1 MKKVTEHNFLMKD
14 TKNADNTNTEDVAGE
29 DKPNEEASKLSTSF
43 NYINSILGSGIIAMP
58 YALKNA
64 GIVLGLILFILV
76 SILSNYTLRL
86 MIRNGELSGSSSY
99 QGMMTVCFGR
109 IGFVIT
115 CIVQFLF
122 PFLAIVG
129 YNVAVGDTLT
139 KVFGAFI
146 GEDPQTSSL
155 LILNRNF
162 IIAVTSVTFLLP
174 LSLYRNI
181 SRLARASLASS
192 LSIVFIIISVFIRH
206 FTLAP
211 ALSNTSRSIDL
222 FNWSGVPKAAGLM
235 VFSYT
240 CHHNSLL
247 LYCSMKE
254 KTEQAWAQVTH
265 LSISVVF
272 ISVVLLGVVGY
283 LTFTENTQ
291 GDLLENYCYDDT
303 LMNIS
308 RILFAITIL
317 LTGPIEC
324 FVSREVL
331 TNIFWSDS
339 FSFSLLYHTVITTS
353 LVITAAIISLLT
365 DCLGSVMELIGLYT
379 GVPLAFIFPP
389 LCHIFL
395 KPGPKLAWSSII
407 PICVIL
413 TGSVLI
419 ISGTV
424 LVIRDG
430 MSSCSH
436 GVSPQYCTEVFN

>member
-1 MKKVTEHNFLMKD
+1 MKKVTEQSFLMKD
-14 TKNADNTNTEDVAGE
+14 TKNADKTNTEDAAGE

-115 CIVQFLF
+115 SIVQFLF

-192 LSIVFIIISVFIRH
+192 LSIVFIMTSVIIRH

-211 ALSNTSRSIDL
+211 ALSNTSRST
-222 FNWSGVPKAAGLM
+222 AGL
-235 VFSYT
+235 
-240 CHHNSLL
+240 LKL
-247 LYCSMKE
+247 
-254 KTEQAWAQVTH
+254 
-265 LSISVVF
+265 
-272 ISVVLLGVVGY
+272 
-283 LTFTENTQ
+283 
-291 GDLLENYCYDDT
+291 
-303 LMNIS
+303 
-308 RILFAITIL
+308 IL
-317 LTGPIEC
+317 
-324 FVSREVL
+324 
-331 TNIFWSDS
+331 
-339 FSFSLLYHTVITTS
+339 
-353 LVITAAIISLLT
+353 
-365 DCLGSVMELIGLYT
+365 CLGTECLSQNVTEKMREIR
-379 GVPLAFIFPP
+379 AF
-389 LCHIFL
+389 
-395 KPGPKLAWSSII
+395 
-407 PICVIL
+407 
-413 TGSVLI
+413 
-419 ISGTV
+419 
-424 LVIRDG
+424 
-430 MSSCSH
+430 
-436 GVSPQYCTEVFN
+436 